1 MQVVDGGEE
10 RIWKVGVISGHY
22 CAFMD
27 VGGDCRTGTGVRR
40 WRGIDDGI
48 NIPIEQTTTII

>member
-22 CAFMD
+22 CAFMG
-27 VGGDCRTGTGVRR
+27 VRGDCRTGTGVRR
-40 WRGIDDGI
+40 WRELMTALTSRLSK
-48 NIPIEQTTTII
+48 PRQ